1 MLSKNQNQFSRVCS
15 KENYSSLQEQ
25 IASPFYPALYQLTKK
40 NMQVVEREVS
50 CFQEQEPY
58 VRTCQYHFPQHKL
71 ENLSPEIYSHI
82 HLAAKGLFSTK
93 YLQQFLQAG
102 CLMIFYK
109 NWKKLTSYPS
119 ILDRRK
125 GKSQS
130 PFRNS
135 FLSTFQWALYK
146 SILVDQ
152 EIKIMLKK
160 VNKNCSTRSDSF
172 SQLNICGSYK
182 EIRASP
188 SYKLEGPQLIHSWK
202 GYSFWKKH

>member
-1 MLSKNQNQFSRVCS
+1 MSSKNQNQFSRVCS

-25 IASPFYPALYQLTKK
+25 IASPFYPALSQLTNKS
-40 NMQVVEREVS
+40 MQVVEREVS
-50 CFQEQEPY
+50 CFQEQKPY
-58 VRTCQYHFPQHKL
+58 VRTCQYHFPQQKL
-71 ENLSPEIYSHI
+71 EILSPEIYSHM

-109 NWKKLTSYPS
+109 NWKKLTNDSS
-119 ILDRRK
+119 ILAWPK
-125 GKSQS
+125 GTSPPFCQS
-130 PFRNS
+130 FFRNS
-135 FLSTFQWALYK
+135 FLSTFECALYK

-160 VNKNCSTRSDSF
+160 VNKNCSRRSDSF
-172 SQLNICGSYK
+172 SQLNICGSYE

-188 SYKLEGPQLIHSWK
+188 SYKLEGSQLVHS
-202 GYSFWKKH
+202 